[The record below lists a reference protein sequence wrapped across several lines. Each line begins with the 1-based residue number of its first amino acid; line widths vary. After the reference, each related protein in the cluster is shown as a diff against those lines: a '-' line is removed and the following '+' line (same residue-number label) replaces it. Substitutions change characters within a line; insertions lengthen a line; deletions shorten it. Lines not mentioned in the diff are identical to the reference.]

1 MLATLLLGL
10 QVAAVPPAVQGVHL
24 VLEVR
29 PQLAAGTLQGRAVLT
44 LANPGPDPASSVL
57 LLLNRLLEVEAV
69 RDPATGGGLPF
80 SQEVRGRDGFERMQL
95 RHVRV
100 DLPRPLAPGGRTRL
114 EVTYRGWLAPYTE
127 TGMRYVQDHVD
138 PGFTLLRADA
148 AAFPWPAGAS
158 GDFTW
163 SASVWVPPG
172 QVVASGGRTSE
183 PVPDGDLLRWDAV
196 SRGPV
201 PFLLIAIAPYHTV
214 RRGGLAVH
222 HFPEDSVGA
231 RRLADRV
238 ERGLEVMARWFGPLG
253 SAAELTIMEIPDGW
267 GSQASLTAGII
278 QTAPAF
284 QETVRLGEV
293 YHELTHL
300 WNAPDL
306 DRPSPRWNEGLATF
320 LQARLAAELDGAD
333 LEGALDGLLARLGD
347 RLERS
352 STLERV
358 PFRDFGR
365 ERRTD
370 DAYLLGGVFFAL
382 LYAQMGE
389 AAFDAAYGGLWRA
402 RGAVGVS
409 TDDLVRAF
417 AERDPSVAPL
427 FDTWFETPRWT
438 EQVRAATRFADL
450 PGARP

>member
-10 QVAAVPPAVQGVHL
+10 QMAAVPPAVQGVHL
-24 VLEVR
+24 ALEVH
-29 PQLAAGTLQGRAVLT
+29 PDLAAGTLRGRAVVT
-44 LANPGPDPASSVL
+44 VENSGPEPASAVL
-57 LLLNRLLEVEAV
+57 LLLNRLLQVESV
-69 RDPATGGGLPF
+69 RDPGTGRALPF
-80 SQEVRGRDGFERMQL
+80 TQEVRGRDGFERMQL

-100 DLPRPLAPGGRTRL
+100 ELPRPLATGARTRL
-114 EVTYRGWLAPYTE
+114 ELAYQGWLAPYTE
-127 TGMRYVQDHVD
+127 TGMRYVRDHVNAA
-138 PGFTLLRADA
+138 FTILRADA
-148 AAFPWPAGAS
+148 AAFPWPSEAS

-172 QVVASGGRTSE
+172 QVVASGGRTTE

-201 PFLLIAIAPYHTV
+201 PFLLITIAPYHTV

-222 HFPEDSVGA
+222 HFPEDSLGA

-238 ERGLEVMARWFGPLG
+238 ERGLEVLARWFGPLG
-253 SAAELTIMEIPDGW
+253 SSAELTIMEIPDGW

-284 QETVRLGEV
+284 RETARLGEV

-306 DRPSPRWNEGLATF
+306 ERPSARWNEGLATF
-320 LQARLAAELDGAD
+320 LQARLAAELDGVD
-333 LEGALDGLLARLGD
+333 LEEALDGLLARLQD
-347 RLERS
+347 RLGRS
-352 STLERV
+352 DALERV

-370 DAYLLGGVFFAL
+370 DAYVLGGVFFAL
-382 LYAQMGE
+382 LYAHMGE
-389 AAFDAAYGGLWRA
+389 AAFDAAYRGLWRTKGVA
-402 RGAVGVS
+402 GVS

-417 AERDPSVAPL
+417 VERDPSVVPL

-450 PGARP
+450 HAAGP